1 MIEALKSVRPMAYVI
16 LLGSTLISYLFLK
29 ASGLNDPLTMVLT
42 IFGGKPLSSPMLQGL
57 FVMLIFLLQYV
68 CIDYIVF
75 YIDNSEPLSIRYG
88 SKNNWLKALLK
99 GTSALLYVFLVLLY
113 FVWVLL
119 DSIWGDAKITESISL
134 VTVGVLA
141 RIYLFCLIVV
151 IAQIYLL
158 LRQSKAGTF
167 MIMGGISVLLAI
179 TSHDQN
185 LAFHILPQMNHS
197 TLTFTNVIGNLALAL
212 VLLVMIQRKSAK
224 KELSF
229 HED

>member
-16 LLGSTLISYLFLK
+16 LLGSTLISYVFLK

-99 GTSALLYVFLVLLY
+99 GTSALLFVFLVLLY

-119 DSIWGDAKITESISL
+119 DSIWGDAKITESISF
-134 VTVGVLA
+134 VAVGVLA
-141 RIYLFCLIVV
+141 RIYFF
-151 IAQIYLL
+151 A
-158 LRQSKAGTF
+158 
-167 MIMGGISVLLAI
+167 
-179 TSHDQN
+179 
-185 LAFHILPQMNHS
+185 
-197 TLTFTNVIGNLALAL
+197 
-212 VLLVMIQRKSAK
+212 
-224 KELSF
+224 
-229 HED
+229 

>member
-68 CIDYIVF
+68 CIDYIV
-75 YIDNSEPLSIRYG
+75 YSEPLSIRYG

-99 GTSALLYVFLVLLY
+99 GTSALLFVFLVLLY

-119 DSIWGDAKITESISL
+119 DSIWGDGKITESISL

>member
-16 LLGSTLISYLFLK
+16 LLGSILISYVFLK
-29 ASGLNDPLTMVLT
+29 ASGMNDLLTMVQT

-75 YIDNSEPLSIRYG
+75 YIDNSDTLSIRYG

-99 GTSALLYVFLVLLY
+99 GTSALLFAFLLLFY
-113 FVWVLL
+113 FVWLFL
-119 DSIWGDAKITESISL
+119 DSIWGDSKITQSMNL
-134 VTVGVLA
+134 DTVGVLA

-151 IAQIYLL
+151 FAQIYLL

-167 MIMGGISVLLAI
+167 MIMGGISVLLAM
-179 TSHDQN
+179 TSHYQN
-185 LAFHILPQMNHS
+185 FAFHILPQMNHPTM
-197 TLTFTNVIGNLALAL
+197 TLTNVIGNLTLAL
-212 VLLVMIQRKSAK
+212 VLLIMIQRKSTK